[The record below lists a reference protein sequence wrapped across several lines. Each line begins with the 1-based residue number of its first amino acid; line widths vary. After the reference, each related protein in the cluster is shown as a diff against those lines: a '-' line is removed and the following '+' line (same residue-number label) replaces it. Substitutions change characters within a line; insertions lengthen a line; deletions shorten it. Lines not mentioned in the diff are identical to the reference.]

1 MRAWH
6 ALFAIGVILLSAGF
20 VVAVIQ
26 PSDQVGTQTQGTP
39 LNGTSNNSNISGRM
53 QQYVGFYGRVTMEVR
68 KTVGVG
74 SVMYN
79 KTVTQGK
86 LYFIKNGENP
96 DWTGLDVAKNNSNTD
111 RNLSLTG
118 YYVTGNHFVFN
129 DSLLIGTERT
139 TCNKSGDYLN
149 TTDAYKIIVMC
160 DAIGCAGSPKYFFC
174 VDIAD
179 KLSANGYGVV
189 QYEMITAKTPT
200 YTSYDVY
207 YDMEQAS

>member
-1 MRAWH
+1 MKAWH
-6 ALFAIGVILLSAGF
+6 ALLVLGVIMLSAGF

-26 PSDQVGTQTQGTP
+26 PSDEFNQGAPT
-39 LNGTSNNSNISGRM
+39 NGTSNFTNVTGRM
-53 QQYVGFYGRVTMEVR
+53 QQFVGFYGKVAMQVR

-74 SVMYN
+74 SVLYD
-79 KTVTQGK
+79 KIVTQGK

-111 RNLSLTG
+111 GNISLTG

-139 TCNKSGDYLN
+139 TCNKSGNYLN
-149 TTDAYKIIVMC
+149 TTDAYKVTILC
-160 DAIGCAGSPKYFFC
+160 DTAACAGSPKYFFC
-174 VDIAD
+174 VDISD
-179 KLSANGYGVV
+179 KLSTNDYGVV
-189 QYEMITAKTPT
+189 QYEIITAKTSV
-200 YTSYDVY
+200 YTSYDIF